1 MHLGA
6 DVSRVLLLL
15 KLLLLL
21 LWMDDSGVVPLENS
35 LVGDQ
40 VVLLLWIRDING
52 KLIDAATRRSLVQAQ
67 SGVGMYTRPCCR
79 VLLAVRPT
87 DLVLLGSLLFLSI

>member
-1 MHLGA
+1 M
-6 DVSRVLLLL
+6 LLLL

-21 LWMDDSGVVPLENS
+21 LWMDDSDVVPLEHS

-40 VVLLLWIRDING
+40 GVLMLWISDING
-52 KLIDAATRRSLVQAQ
+52 KLIDTATRRCLVQAH
-67 SGVGMYTRPCCR
+67 SVVGVYTRPCCR

-87 DLVLLGSLLFLSI
+87 DLVLLRSLLFLSI